1 MHTRTLRLWLLIL
14 GSLCPFLAAANPPDS
29 LTEND
34 YYGIVPVPVPKFT
47 ELEVGG
53 LAVMPD
59 GSLLVSTRFGDVWR
73 IENPY
78 VNGEGTPNYT
88 KFASGLHEVLGLAY
102 RDGAVYCA
110 QRGELTRL
118 RDSNADGKADIYER
132 VCSWPLSG
140 NYHEYSFGPKFLPG
154 GDMVVTLNLGWV
166 GYGASLAK
174 WRGWMLRVSPE
185 GKVTPWATGLRSPSG
200 IGVIAATGDV
210 FYSENQGDWVG
221 SGRITHLESGDFA
234 GNPGGLRWTG
244 EPGSPLQTKAADI
257 PDTGEPMFDMAKTTP
272 HLKPP
277 AVWFPHGIL
286 GIATSDILEIPDNGF
301 GPFAGQ
307 FLVGDQGHSKIN
319 RMALEKVKG
328 VYQGACFPFREGFS
342 SGILR
347 LEWGADK
354 SLLVGMTSRGWAS
367 TGKSEFGLQ
376 RLVWNG
382 RTAFEMKNIRATPDG
397 FEVEFTMPADKKTAA
412 NPASYSIAGFNYKY
426 HHVYGSPV
434 INQQECRIRGVIVSD
449 DGRKARLVADG
460 LREGYI
466 HEIKCEGVQSGN
478 RLSVLH
484 PVGYYTL
491 NRIPDGD
498 KIPASL
504 LAASAPHNHAAM
516 AAMPAPKNRVS
527 KNSIPANAKTP
538 SPVAT
543 MGKRVNK
550 LPAAWTNGPDQTVVL
565 GTKTG
570 LQYDAA
576 SVGVKAGSRVKL
588 VFSNNDDMQH
598 NLVIVLPG
606 AANQV
611 GEAAIKLGLK
621 GMEMN
626 YVPNSAKVLYH
637 TGLLT
642 PGAKE
647 TIYFTAPNTPGSYTI
662 VCTYPGH
669 YMSMQST
676 LKVTK

>member
-1 MHTRTLRLWLLIL
+1 MRPSTFRNQLLMLI
-14 GSLCPFLAAANPPDS
+14 GFCTFPIFATPPDS
-29 LTEND
+29 LSESD
-34 YYGIVPVPVPKFT
+34 YYAIVSVPVPKFT

-118 RDSNADGKADIYER
+118 RDTNGDGKADKYER

-140 NYHEYSFGPKFLPG
+140 NYHEYSFGPKFLPD
-154 GDMVVTLNLGWV
+154 GDMVVTLNLAWV

-174 WRGWMLRVSPE
+174 WRGWMLRVSPD

-200 IGVIAATGDV
+200 IGVVSATGDV

-234 GNPGGLRWTG
+234 GNPSGLRWTS
-244 EPGSPLQTKAADI
+244 EPDSPLQTKATDI
-257 PDTGEPMFDMAKTTP
+257 PDTGEPMFEVAKNVP

-286 GIATSDILEIPDNGF
+286 GIATSDILEIPNDDF

-328 VYQGACFPFREGFS
+328 VYQGACIPFREGFS

-347 LEWGADK
+347 LEWGKDK
-354 SLLVGMTSRGWAS
+354 SLFVGMTSRGWAS

-382 RTAFEMKNIRATPDG
+382 KMPFEMKNIRATPDG
-397 FEVEFTMPADKKTAA
+397 FEVEFTMPVDKKTAA
-412 NPASYSIAGFNYKY
+412 NPAAYSVTGFNYKY
-426 HHVYGSPV
+426 HHIYGSPV
-434 INQQECRIRGVIVSD
+434 IKQQECRIRGVVVSD
-449 DGRKARLVADG
+449 DGLKARLVTDG

-466 HEIKCEGVQSGN
+466 HEIKCEGVQSQN
-478 RLSVLH
+478 KLSVLH

-491 NRIPDGD
+491 NRIPDGE
-498 KIPASL
+498 KVAANL
-504 LAASAPHNHAAM
+504 LTASASHNHASM
-516 AAMPAPKNRVS
+516 TAAKNSVS
-527 KNSIPANAKTP
+527 KNSISKNTKT
-538 SPVAT
+538 SPLT

-550 LPAAWTNGPDQTVVL
+550 LPSVWTNGADQTIVM

-570 LQYDAA
+570 LKYDAA
-576 SVGVKAGSRVKL
+576 SVSVKAGSKVKL

-598 NLVIVLPG
+598 NLVIVSPG
-606 AANQV
+606 AANQI

-626 YVPNSAKVLYH
+626 YVPSSAKVLYH

-647 TIYFTAPNTPGSYTI
+647 TIYFTAPDTPGNYTI